1 MSAENLRERIETAV
15 ARNQMGLQTGP
26 EPYLLFDR
34 ADDEG
39 IIARI
44 RGAALKRYVYHFKQG
59 GQEIYGLGIDGAEA
73 CKRELARTGEVL
85 EEDDVQIERD
95 EPEAAYFK
103 ARCSRWATNKDGQRI
118 KLDSALGM
126 KRQAKFLTR
135 RDGTIEPNPFW
146 FEQGCSK
153 AIRNAILNLTPME
166 IQERVIEAFKGKGQV
181 IEVAL
186 TPETAGEMLQDAHAQ
201 LNQALGTP
209 DSDKPALIQAVR
221 VAAAKLGKARAD
233 KIKMALGI
241 DPETPLDKLD
251 VAALVMLK
259 EHLK

>member
-1 MSAENLRERIETAV
+1 MSTQEPTTL
-15 ARNQMGLQTGP
+15 ARQPQFGP

-39 IIARI
+39 IIARV

-103 ARCSRWATNKDGQRI
+103 ARCSRWATNKDGKRI

-126 KRQAKFLTR
+126 KRQAKFITR

-166 IQERVIEAFKGKGQV
+166 IQERVIAAFKNRGQV
-181 IEVAL
+181 VEVTM
-186 TPETAGEMLQDAHAQ
+186 TPETAGEMLQEAHGLFPKTVEEEERAALLEKINAIRPPSRLKVLKQRLLGDAE
-201 LNQALGTP
+201 
-209 DSDKPALIQAVR
+209 
-221 VAAAKLGKARAD
+221 AD
-233 KIKMALGI
+233 LTKR
-241 DPETPLDKLD
+241 D
-251 VAALVMLK
+251 VAELK
-259 EHLK
+259 LLADQASA

>member
-1 MSAENLRERIETAV
+1 MSMQEPVTLRQP
-15 ARNQMGLQTGP
+15 QMGV

-73 CKRELARTGEVL
+73 CKRELARAGEVL

-103 ARCSRWATNKDGQRI
+103 ARCSRWAANKEGKRI
-118 KLDSALGM
+118 KLDSTLGM
-126 KRQAKFLTR
+126 KRQAKFITR

-181 IEVAL
+181 IDVTM
-186 TPETAGEMLQDAHAQ
+186 TPDAAGEMLEDAHAAF
-201 LNQALGTP
+201 NKARGTP
-209 DSDKPALIQAVR
+209 DEEKPAILQAVR
-221 VAAAKLGKARAD
+221 LAAAKLGKQRAD
-233 KIKMALGI
+233 KIKIALGI

-251 VAALVMLK
+251 VAALAMLRD
-259 EHLK
+259 HLK